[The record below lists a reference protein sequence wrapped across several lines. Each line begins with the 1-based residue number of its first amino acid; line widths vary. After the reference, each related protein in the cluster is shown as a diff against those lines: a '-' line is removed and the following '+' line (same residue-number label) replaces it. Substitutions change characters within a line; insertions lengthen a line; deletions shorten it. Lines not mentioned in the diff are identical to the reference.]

1 MGDRTIVRLEYRES
15 DLERDTR
22 GCLGMLFLSMLENV
36 KGHGSEDLLLSV
48 TILVLRKATGD
59 DLSGVLDRGYLCC
72 VIGRDLG

>member
-36 KGHGSEDLLLSV
+36 NGHGSEDLLFSA
-48 TILVLRKATGD
+48 TMPVLRKPSGD
-59 DLSGVLDRGYLCC
+59 DLSGDLD
-72 VIGRDLG
+72 

>member
-22 GCLGMLFLSMLENV
+22 GSMLENV
-36 KGHGSEDLLLSV
+36 NGHGSEDLLGPV
-48 TILVLRKATGD
+48 TMLVLRKPTGD
-59 DLSGVLDRGYLCC
+59 DLSGDLDWGYLCC